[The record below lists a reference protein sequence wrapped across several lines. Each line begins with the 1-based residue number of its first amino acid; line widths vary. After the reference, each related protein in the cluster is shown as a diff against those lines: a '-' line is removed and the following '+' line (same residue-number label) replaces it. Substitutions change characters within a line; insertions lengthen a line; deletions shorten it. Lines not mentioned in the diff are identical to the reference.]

1 MHVEHIAKKEPNI
14 CNVHINQNIFSIQ
27 IEPSMVYLKQGKNSG
42 GKQAVNWFTNACV
55 MSLSIFFSSILF
67 PCSLVFIWDLTLR
80 AQGIDWDSRKKLSRK
95 PSDPGPLNVSAV
107 WETVHRLP
115 RCFPRFSIP
124 HGGFQAMNLAIGC
137 CTSVLENVSD
147 YPTERL
153 FEISQTFETTQP
165 WSVFSGWIGS

>member
-1 MHVEHIAKKEPNI
+1 
-14 CNVHINQNIFSIQ
+14 
-27 IEPSMVYLKQGKNSG
+27 
-42 GKQAVNWFTNACV
+42 
-55 MSLSIFFSSILF
+55 MSLSTGIFFSSIIF

-95 PSDPGPLNVSAV
+95 PSDPGPLNASAV

-124 HGGFQAMNLAIGC
+124 HDGFQAMNLAIGW

-147 YPTERL
+147 YPPERL

-165 WSVFSGWIGS
+165 WSIFPDELDRNSPTCAIPDNFGHFGRIPTLTKLPLGITSSDITAMEYHVLNHLQWL